1 MQELRTRNI
10 ALILCILPILFGTAG
25 LIIDYKGIFSSFT
38 IFTPLPQH
46 IFSHFLAIIFGLLF
60 ATFLLL
66 EKKASTRRK
75 FFAVVGLIIFIISLV
90 FLIFSLGKN
99 GEKINTL
106 FLFLMPSLTLEKLT
120 IIPVVWFCWATISL
134 CTFLFFIS
142 KSTKILLCT
151 EILFFII
158 LLVALIG
165 ISTSTNKIYTVYSW
179 MNYLS
184 ISTLSA
190 ASIASVAICALYI
203 INHSALFQNLF
214 SGSEEAKIIFSSS
227 ILLILTA
234 INAAIAFFSVF
245 AQQNEEFLATA
256 LNKSLDIST
265 KYIADAL
272 SDEIEEIRSI
282 SHFSTLTRIIERKAS
297 SADIRSLKQTL
308 KSQRFESYLVQT
320 ANGEVLLK
328 NNPFSTSIMGYFDV
342 GSDIPTTLFQ
352 DNDWYIH
359 FDVPIYAESRLIGNL
374 KLEHPIEALKT
385 SLDPKNNF
393 FESEERLLCEI
404 KDQQIIKCFSSKND
418 KEQVVIHM
426 NHYSHFNEI
435 LEKTPLSHNNMLVS
449 IDQNNKSIIMGGAKI
464 KGFNLAYIVKIDVDD
479 IYNSLYGQLS
489 VSFPILALFILFS
502 IVLLTWQISPLVRKV
517 IYSEKDA
524 LDTARLLIES
534 EARLRAIVD
543 NIGEAILVTDTNA
556 LLETLNIAA
565 KKMFGYRNVEASNR
579 HLGLL
584 LHPPETSTH
593 TSFIHDF
600 INASDW
606 VETTGIR
613 KDGSFFLAQ
622 YHVSEI
628 IVRQKKN
635 YIIIIRDITEQRHNA
650 EKIKESEYLFK
661 SSFDFAPI
669 GMVLISLNAH
679 LLKVNQAFCNML
691 GLSEIELLNMEL
703 KYIISK
709 DSWKNL
715 RQQIELLIKE
725 AVTTAEFN
733 MELIGKNKSVV
744 YTLASVSRIFDE
756 SGATLYYIAQVQ
768 DISSR
773 KAVEEKLKSANIE
786 LQGRLKELNNHT
798 MESNLLTE
806 MSGLLQSCLTLDE
819 AVIPISKYG
828 LKLFPGTSGGLY
840 LSRQNAHHFELVSQ
854 WGSLH
859 EKNSVI
865 YASDCWGL
873 RRSQPYYVQEVSSE
887 ICCNHIHLIAD
898 EIKSYICIPLSA
910 QGETFGLLYLEIHN
924 KDTNKHKL
932 MIKEFQ
938 RAAVAFADQIT
949 LALANIKLRESLH
962 HQSMHDALTGL
973 YNRRYMEEEL
983 NIEFMR
989 ALRKSEPLSLIMLDI
1004 DHFKQFNDV
1013 YGHEAGD
1020 LVLIEVSRIIKN
1032 HIRESDIPCRMGGEE
1047 FMMIIPDTTLEL
1059 AKERAENICAAVSKA
1074 TLMYKGVNLPGI
1086 TISAGVATFPNHGT
1100 SKNEIVEAADKALYN
1115 AKKSGRN
1122 QVSTLPY

>member
-1 MQELRTRNI
+1 M
-10 ALILCILPILFGTAG
+10 C
-25 LIIDYKGIFSSFT
+25 
-38 IFTPLPQH
+38 
-46 IFSHFLAIIFGLLF
+46 
-60 ATFLLL
+60 
-66 EKKASTRRK
+66 
-75 FFAVVGLIIFIISLV
+75 
-90 FLIFSLGKN
+90 
-99 GEKINTL
+99 
-106 FLFLMPSLTLEKLT
+106 
-120 IIPVVWFCWATISL
+120 
-134 CTFLFFIS
+134 
-142 KSTKILLCT
+142 
-151 EILFFII
+151 
-158 LLVALIG
+158 
-165 ISTSTNKIYTVYSW
+165 
-179 MNYLS
+179 
-184 ISTLSA
+184 
-190 ASIASVAICALYI
+190 
-203 INHSALFQNLF
+203 
-214 SGSEEAKIIFSSS
+214 
-227 ILLILTA
+227 
-234 INAAIAFFSVF
+234 
-245 AQQNEEFLATA
+245 
-256 LNKSLDIST
+256 
-265 KYIADAL
+265 
-272 SDEIEEIRSI
+272 
-282 SHFSTLTRIIERKAS
+282 
-297 SADIRSLKQTL
+297 
-308 KSQRFESYLVQT
+308 
-320 ANGEVLLK
+320 EVK
-328 NNPFSTSIMGYFDV
+328 NN
-342 GSDIPTTLFQ
+342 
-352 DNDWYIH
+352 
-359 FDVPIYAESRLIGNL
+359 
-374 KLEHPIEALKT
+374 
-385 SLDPKNNF
+385 
-393 FESEERLLCEI
+393 
-404 KDQQIIKCFSSKND
+404 QIRKCFSSKND
-418 KEQVVIHM
+418 KEKVIINI
-426 NHYSHFNEI
+426 NHQNHFNEI
-435 LEKTPLSHNNMLVS
+435 LAKTSSVHNNIRIS
-449 IDQNNKSIIMGGAKI
+449 TDQYNKNVIMGGTKI
-464 KGFNLAYIVKIDVDD
+464 DGFDLAYILKVDVAE
-479 IYNSLYGQLS
+479 IYQSLYGQLS

-502 IVLLTWQISPLVRKV
+502 IILLTWQISPLVRKV
-517 IYSEKDA
+517 IHSEKDA

-556 LLETLNIAA
+556 FLENLNIAA
-565 KKMFGYRNVEASNR
+565 GKMFDYRNEEVLGH

-584 LHPPETSTH
+584 LHSPEQSTH
-593 TSFIHDF
+593 TSSIHDF

-606 VETTGIR
+606 VETTGIH

-650 EKIKESEYLFK
+650 EKIRESEYLFK

-669 GMVLISLNAH
+669 GMVLISLNAN

-691 GLSEIELLNMEL
+691 GLSEIELLNLEL

-715 RQQIELLIKE
+715 RQQIDLLVKE
-725 AVTTAEFN
+725 TITTAEFN

-819 AVIPISKYG
+819 AVIPIGKYG

-854 WGSLH
+854 WGNLH

-873 RRSQPYYVQEVSSE
+873 RRSQAYYVQEVSSE
-887 ICCNHIHLIAD
+887 ICCNHVQHIAD

-910 QGETFGLLYLEIHN
+910 QGETFGLIYLEIHN
-924 KDTNKHKL
+924 KDTNKHKVL
-932 MIKEFQ
+932 IKEFQ

-962 HQSMHDALTGL
+962 HQSMHDPLTSL

-989 ALRKSEPLSLIMLDI
+989 AVRKSDPLSLIMIDI

-1047 FMMIIPDTTLEL
+1047 FMMIIPDTSLEL
-1059 AKERAENICAAVSKA
+1059 AKERAENICVAISKA
-1074 TLMYKGVNLPGI
+1074 SLMYKGVTLPGI
-1086 TISAGVATFPNHGT
+1086 TVSAGVASFPNHGT
-1100 SKNEIVEAADKALYN
+1100 SKNEIMEAADKALYK
-1115 AKKSGRN
+1115 AKKAGRN
-1122 QVSTLPY
+1122 QVSTPPY